1 MERQGI
7 PTVVIATEPFVQ
19 FAQRMAATQ
28 GCPYMAIAETANPV
42 RGLDSEALR
51 ARVEAM
57 LPAIVA
63 GLTLAPAEIE
73 RRARAAA
80 AGQAKPVRASVAV

>member
-19 FAQRMAATQ
+19 FARRMAATQ
-28 GCPYMAIAETANPV
+28 GCPYMAIAETPNPV
-42 RGLDSEALR
+42 RGLDPEALC
-51 ARVEAM
+51 ARVDAM

-63 GLTLAPAEIE
+63 GLVLAPAEIE

-80 AGQAKPVRASVAV
+80 QGETRPVRASVPV

>member
-19 FAQRMAATQ
+19 FARRMAATQ
-28 GCPYMAIAETANPV
+28 GCPYMAIADTPNPV
-42 RGLDSEALR
+42 RGLDPEALR

-57 LPAIVA
+57 LPAIAA
-63 GLTLAPAEIE
+63 GLTSSPAEIE
-73 RRARAAA
+73 RRVKAEMQNAPR
-80 AGQAKPVRASVAV
+80 PVRASLPV